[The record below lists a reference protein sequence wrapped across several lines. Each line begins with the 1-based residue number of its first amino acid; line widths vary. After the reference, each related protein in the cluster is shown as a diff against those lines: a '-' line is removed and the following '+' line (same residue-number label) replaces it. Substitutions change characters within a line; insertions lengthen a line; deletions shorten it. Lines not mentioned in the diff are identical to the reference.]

1 MKEFKVNPL
10 NVIGSRRQ
18 ECLLPHMTP
27 IAAHVNGIYR
37 HDVISWIED
46 NLKGRYWIG
55 SLTKISDNR
64 IAAYDAI
71 AFEDPYE
78 STIFLLSCPHLAK
91 IKSAYS

>member
-18 ECLLPHMTP
+18 ECLLPHMEP

-37 HDVISWIED
+37 HDVIGWIED

-55 SLTKISDNR
+55 SLTKIVDNR
-64 IAAYDAI
+64 IAAYDAV

>member
-1 MKEFKVNPL
+1 ME
-10 NVIGSRRQ
+10 
-18 ECLLPHMTP
+18 P
-27 IAAHVNGIYR
+27 ISAGNISGIYR
-37 HDVISWIED
+37 HDVISWVED

-55 SLTKISDNR
+55 SLTKLTDNR

-71 AFEDPYE
+71 AFEDPHE

>member
-27 IAAHVNGIYR
+27 ISAHVNGIYR
-37 HDVISWIED
+37 HDIISWIED

-55 SLTKISDNR
+55 SLTKIVDNR

-78 STIFLLSCPHLAK
+78 ATLFLLSCPHLAK